1 MKHRASVL
9 AILACAFCLALGLAG
24 CSGQSEEYTPALKD
38 ATVSSPAIGED
49 GTLRVG
55 VAGGESA
62 PFTLTSNDEVVGL
75 DVDMA
80 AAIADQ
86 MGLKLQIVNVESDG
100 ETALANGEVDILM
113 SQVSDGTSS
122 LWLSEPYI
130 PTAIALF
137 AGADASEVPSRESA
151 PLIAAQGSSTSAWA
165 VSTAYGDSSLVSSG
179 DLMSAFSSV
188 EEGQAQYVAADAVIG
203 TYAALYQNVDMKPIA
218 LFEQPGG
225 YCIGVSP
232 ENVDLQQAITDAL
245 SAVTSGGISNV
256 ISAKWL
262 GTTLD
267 LASLPVIESASTQP
281 SDSDAP
287 QDEGS
292 EGNDAEAD
300 ANADADADA
309 DADASADE
317 QDGAAGEGDGS
328 DAGSNAVVPGQAA

>member
-9 AILACAFCLALGLAG
+9 AVLACALCLALGLAG

-38 ATVSSPAIGED
+38 ATVSSPVIGED

-55 VAGGESA
+55 VTGEESA
-62 PFTLTSNDEVVGL
+62 PFTLSSNGEVVGL

-100 ETALANGEVDILM
+100 ETAIANGEIDILM

-122 LWLSEPYI
+122 LWLSDPYI

-137 AGADASEVPSRESA
+137 AGPDATEAPARDSA

-203 TYAALYQNVDMKPIA
+203 TYAALYQNVDMHPIA

-225 YCIGVSP
+225 YCIGVSA
-232 ENVDLQQAITDAL
+232 ENADLQQAVTDAL
-245 SAVTSGGISNV
+245 SAITSGGISNV
-256 ISAKWL
+256 ISTKWL
-262 GTTLD
+262 GTALD
-267 LASLPVIESASTQP
+267 LSSLPVIESAATRP
-281 SDSDAP
+281 SDSEAP
-287 QDEGS
+287 QDEGT
-292 EGNDAEAD
+292 EGS
-300 ANADADADA
+300 DADAEGTEGDA
-309 DADASADE
+309 GAADQNAAD
-317 QDGAAGEGDGS
+317 QDGAQDEGDGS